1 MRQGIVIF
9 IGVLLLS
16 WSTIVQSAEKAD
28 YPVLL
33 AQNRDRLEETAA
45 QVGNYPDALAAIA
58 IGRASLKKAEQ
69 AYDKGQ
75 KWMGLGSLKPEAEQ
89 EVRHNLEMVD
99 LAVTLAVSRAAKGK
113 NTEDTAAVE
122 KQLELVKNRVKL
134 LDERKQGED
143 KLRKEL
149 QKSEAIA
156 KELASV
162 KESHGTVSG
171 QLEQVRAENKKL
183 QEQLAVLTAEKGAL
197 AQELE
202 KFKQVVAAPPA
213 PASPVPAPLPPA
225 APQPAAAPVGSP

>member
-1 MRQGIVIF
+1 MLKIIVSVAF
-9 IGVLLLS
+9 VMLTALPA
-16 WSTIVQSAEKAD
+16 VSAEKVD
-28 YPVLL
+28 LP
-33 AQNRDRLEETAA
+33 AQIAA
-45 QVGNYPDALAAIA
+45 AKVSVENIAASVGNYPKALTEIEKA
-58 IGRASLKKAEQ
+58 RQSLKKAEQ

-89 EVRHNLEMVD
+89 EVRHNLQMVD

-113 NTEDTAAVE
+113 NTEAAAAVE
-122 KQLELVKNRVKL
+122 KQIELVKTRVKL

-143 KLRKEL
+143 KLRQEL

-183 QEQLAVLTAEKGAL
+183 QEQLAVLTAEKGVL

-202 KFKQVVAAPPA
+202 KCKQAVVAPPV
-213 PASPVPAPLPPA
+213 PASPVPAPLPSATPEPVAPA
-225 APQPAAAPVGSP
+225 GSP